1 MTHGFKANPAL
12 KLANAFSVRCPA
24 PRQPLKE
31 FDILSVNPLAY
42 APELPEVVHP
52 FPSRCQP
59 SGF

>member
-1 MTHGFKANPAL
+1 MAADVLTTSELEREDSHAL
-12 KLANAFSVRCPA
+12 A

-52 FPSRCQP
+52 LTSRCQP